1 MQQSESVPL
10 VRIAEEP
17 TQVVTYY
24 DSMTNSGVA
33 KSSEGALTTT
43 TTSTA
48 AAAVVGEETHLQH
61 HDSSAYDDEE
71 EQNNQQEDH
80 NRPPHRFHYTFDDR
94 TIDLEEVSH
103 YFDLSDDDDDDD
115 AEDKLLAGG
124 GPDLIEMSSPSVV
137 SRLRR
142 IRSQDT
148 ACEESIYFDAFH
160 DEIYP
165 REEPPGLR
173 QRLSPLALSILV
185 FYNVSGGPFGMERA
199 VKSGGPFFA
208 ILGFLIFP
216 LIWSVPEALV
226 TAELGT
232 AYPEP
237 SGCTS

>member
-1 MQQSESVPL
+1 MQHSESVPL

-24 DSMTNSGVA
+24 ESTSIA
-33 KSSEGALTTT
+33 KSS
-43 TTSTA
+43 
-48 AAAVVGEETHLQH
+48 VGGGQSHS
-61 HDSSAYDDEE
+61 DVSAEE
-71 EQNNQQEDH
+71 EEERCVTSLEGDCTEVNHHPD
-80 NRPPHRFHYTFDDR
+80 RPPHRFHYTFDDR

-103 YFDLSDDDDDDD
+103 YFDLESDD
-115 AEDKLLAGG
+115 EDNYNVPGG
-124 GPDLIEMSSPSVV
+124 DLIEITSPSEVG

-148 ACEESIYFDAFH
+148 GCEESIYFDAFH

-165 REEPPGLR
+165 REEPPELR

-199 VKSGGPFFA
+199 VKSGGPLVA
-208 ILGFLIFP
+208 ILGFSIFP
-216 LIWSVPEALV
+216 LIWSLPEALV

-232 AYPEP
+232 TYPEP
-237 SGCTS
+237 SGCT